1 MKKAIYLVIALS
13 LWVGSVFAW
22 GMESSASF
30 DWGALEDNPS
40 NADIYPIE
48 NRQLLGFGLGILLSL
63 AAMVMT
69 YFAGRRPGSK
79 DQSG

>member
-48 NRQLLGFGLGILLSL
+48 NR
-63 AAMVMT
+63 
-69 YFAGRRPGSK
+69 
-79 DQSG
+79 